1 MTQPW
6 FWIDNP
12 ETLNDA
18 CAQLAQCDVIG
29 VDTEFL
35 RETTFAPIPAL
46 IQLGNG
52 QQAWLIDPIAV
63 APTEAVRHLLGPE
76 GPIKLLHA
84 CGEDLEIFQLW
95 LNDIPRP
102 MIDTQVAE
110 GFCSGEAGMGYKRL
124 VEQRLG
130 VDVPKDATRSDWTQ
144 RPLTEIQ
151 CRYAALD
158 VQYLPPIWAQ
168 QKAELAASG
177 RLSWVEDCCQ
187 SMIDT
192 AARPDDHSQYYL
204 RHKQAWRLDARR
216 LAALARLCTW
226 REEEIRKRNIPRGHL
241 ANDGQLQTI
250 AERLP
255 KNIYSLADIQGL
267 RPSFIKRDGETV
279 LALIRDVLA
288 LPDAELP
295 RTLPSQQAPIWKSTL
310 KPLRTAVNELA
321 ESLSI
326 APELLMRRRER
337 EEWITEWLYGSRP
350 SLPND
355 WRAPLLAPIWDTV
368 FVQPTAKQGVSS

>member
-6 FWIDNP
+6 FWIDTP
-12 ETLNDA
+12 EALNDA
-18 CAQLAQCDVIG
+18 CAHLAQSDVIG

-46 IQLGNG
+46 IQLGDG
-52 QQAWLIDPIAV
+52 EQAWLIDPMAV
-63 APTEAVRHLLGPE
+63 APTDAVRQLLGPN
-76 GPIKLLHA
+76 GPVKLLHA

-95 LNDIPRP
+95 LGDIPSP
-102 MIDTQVAE
+102 MIDTQIAE
-110 GFCSGEAGMGYKRL
+110 GFCSSEAGMGYKRL

-130 VDVPKDATRSDWTQ
+130 IDIPKDATRSDWTQ

-151 CRYAALD
+151 RRYAALD

-168 QKAELAASG
+168 QKKELSAQG
-177 RLSWVEDCCQ
+177 RLEWAESYCQHMVE
-187 SMIDT
+187 S
-192 AARPDDHSQYYL
+192 AAHPLDHQQYYL

-216 LAALARLCTW
+216 LAALARLCAW
-226 REEEIRKRNIPRGHL
+226 REEEIRHRNIPRGYL
-241 ANDGQLQTI
+241 ANDGQLLTI
-250 AERLP
+250 AERMP

-279 LALIRDVLA
+279 LAIVKDALA
-288 LPDAELP
+288 LDENELP
-295 RTLPSQQAPIWKSTL
+295 RTLPSQQGPAWKSAL
-310 KPLRTAVNELA
+310 KPLRAAVNELA
-321 ESLSI
+321 ESLGI

-337 EEWITEWLYGSRP
+337 EEWITEWLYGIRP
-350 SLPND
+350 ALPSD

-368 FVQPTAKQGVSS
+368 FVQSASKQGVSS

>member
-6 FWIDNP
+6 FWIDSP
-12 ETLNDA
+12 EALNDA
-18 CAQLAQCDVIG
+18 CAQLAQSDVIG

-52 QQAWLIDPIAV
+52 QQAWLIDPMAV
-63 APTEAVRHLLGPE
+63 APTDAVRHLLGPE
-76 GPIKLLHA
+76 GPVKLLHA

-95 LNDIPRP
+95 LGDIPRP

-110 GFCSGEAGMGYKRL
+110 GFCCGEAGMGYKRL

-130 VDVPKDATRSDWTQ
+130 VDLPKDATRSDWTQ
-144 RPLTEIQ
+144 RPLTETQ

-168 QKAELAASG
+168 QKAELTASG
-177 RLSWVEDCCQ
+177 RLSWVEACCQ
-187 SMIDT
+187 AMIEV
-192 AARPDDHSQYYL
+192 ASHPVDHSHYYL
-204 RHKQAWRLDARR
+204 RHRQAWRLDARR
-216 LAALARLCTW
+216 LAALARLCAW
-226 REEEIRKRNIPRGHL
+226 REEEIRRRNIPRGYL
-241 ANDGQLQTI
+241 ANDGQLMTI

-279 LALIRDVLA
+279 LDMIQKVLA
-288 LPDAELP
+288 LPESELP
-295 RTLPSQQAPIWKSTL
+295 KTLPSQQGTAWKSTL
-310 KPLRTAVNELA
+310 KPLRAAVNEVA
-321 ESLSI
+321 ESLGI

-337 EEWITEWLYGSRP
+337 EEWITDWLYGTRP
-350 SLPND
+350 ALPDD

-368 FVQPTAKQGVSS
+368 FVQPAAK

>member
-6 FWIDNP
+6 FWIDSP
-12 ETLNDA
+12 EALNDA
-18 CAQLAQCDVIG
+18 CAELAPCDVIG

-46 IQLGNG
+46 IQLGDG
-52 QQAWLIDPIAV
+52 QRAWLIDPMAV
-63 APTEAVRHLLGPE
+63 APTDAVRELLGPN
-76 GPIKLLHA
+76 GPVKLLHA

-95 LNDIPRP
+95 LGDIPRP

-110 GFCSGEAGMGYKRL
+110 GFCCGEAGMGYKRL

-130 VDVPKDATRSDWTQ
+130 VDLPKDATRSDWTQ
-144 RPLTEIQ
+144 RPLTETQ

-168 QKAELAASG
+168 QQAELQAAG
-177 RLSWVEDCCQ
+177 RLEWVEQCCHAT
-187 SMIDT
+187 IE
-192 AARPDDHSQYYL
+192 AAEHCTDHSLYYL

-216 LAALARLCTW
+216 LAALARLCEW
-226 REEEIRKRNIPRGHL
+226 REEEIRRRNIPRGHL
-241 ANDGQLQTI
+241 ANDGQLHTI

-255 KNIYSLADIQGL
+255 KNIYTLADIQGL

-279 LALIRDVLA
+279 LGIIQNVLA
-288 LPDAELP
+288 LPDHELP
-295 RTLPSQQAPIWKSTL
+295 RTLPSQQGPAWKSTL

-321 ESLSI
+321 ESLNI

-337 EEWITEWLYGSRP
+337 EEWITAWLNGSRP
-350 SLPND
+350 VLPQD
-355 WRAPLLAPIWDTV
+355 WRASLLTPIWDAV
-368 FVQPTAKQGVSS
+368 FAKPAASSERSS

>member
-6 FWIDNP
+6 FWIDSP
-12 ETLNDA
+12 EALNDA
-18 CAQLAQCDVIG
+18 CAHLAQCDVIG

-35 RETTFAPIPAL
+35 RETTFSPIPAL
-46 IQLGNG
+46 IQLGDG
-52 QQAWLIDPIAV
+52 QQAWLIDPMAV
-63 APTEAVRHLLGPE
+63 APTDAVRHLLGPD

-95 LNDIPRP
+95 LHDIPRP

-110 GFCSGEAGMGYKRL
+110 GFCSGEASMGYKRL

-130 VDVPKDATRSDWTQ
+130 IDLPKDATRSDWTQ
-144 RPLTEIQ
+144 RPLTETQ

-168 QKAELAASG
+168 QKAELIASG
-177 RLSWVEDCCQ
+177 RLSWVEQCCQ
-187 SMIDT
+187 TTID
-192 AARPDDHSQYYL
+192 AASHPVDHTHYYL
-204 RHKQAWRLDARR
+204 RHKQAWRLDARK

-226 REEEIRKRNIPRGHL
+226 REEEIRRRNIPRGYL
-241 ANDGQLQTI
+241 ANDGQLMSI
-250 AERLP
+250 AERMP

-279 LALIRDVLA
+279 LRLIQEALA
-288 LPDAELP
+288 MPKNGLPK
-295 RTLPSQQAPIWKSTL
+295 TLPSQQGPAWKSTL
-310 KPLRTAVNELA
+310 KPLRAAVNTLA

-337 EEWITEWLYGSRP
+337 EEWITNWLYGVRP
-350 SLPND
+350 ALPND
-355 WRAPLLAPIWDTV
+355 WRAPLLAPIWDSV
-368 FVQPTAKQGVSS
+368 FVQSAVKQGASS